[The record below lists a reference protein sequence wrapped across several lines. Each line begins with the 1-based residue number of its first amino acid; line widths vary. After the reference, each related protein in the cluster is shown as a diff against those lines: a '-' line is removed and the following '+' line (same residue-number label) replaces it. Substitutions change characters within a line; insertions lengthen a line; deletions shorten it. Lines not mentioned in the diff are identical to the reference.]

1 MEKRDKLRR
10 PLAALAVAACLLLA
24 AGGTTLAYFTDSET
38 AHNVVTSGGVDI
50 GIVEKTKVG
59 DDLLDFPEEGVFGV
73 MPGES
78 VSKIVTVENTGSAPA
93 WVRVKVDRSV
103 LGKDKAEL
111 PLTAEVKVGNAD
123 GSDEIAKVEVVSFEV
138 KDGWIDGEDGWWY
151 WTSPV
156 APGGSTGVLLD
167 AVSFAKLTPNTYQGC
182 TASVDVSAQAVQ
194 SAHNGGTVL
203 EAAGWPS
210 EAASG
215 SEGGDE

>member
-1 MEKRDKLRR
+1 MEKRDKLGR

-59 DDLLDFPEEGVFGV
+59 DDLLDFPEEGVLGV

-103 LGKDKAEL
+103 LGEDEAEL
-111 PLTAEVKVGNAD
+111 PLAAEVKVKGAG
-123 GSDEIAKVEVVSFEV
+123 GSDGVAEVEVVSFEV
-138 KDGWIDGEDGWWY
+138 EDGWVDGGDGWWY

-156 APGGSTGVLLD
+156 APGGSTGVLFD
-167 AVSFAKLTPNTYQGC
+167 AVSFAKLTPDAYQGC

-194 SAHNGGTVL
+194 SAHNGETVL
-203 EAAGWPS
+203 GAAGWP
-210 EAASG
+210 AA
-215 SEGGDE
+215 GGAE

>member
-1 MEKRDKLRR
+1 MEKRDKLGR

-59 DDLLDFPEEGVFGV
+59 DDLLDFPEEGVLGV

-103 LGKDKAEL
+103 LGEDEAEL
-111 PLTAEVKVGNAD
+111 PLAAEVKVKGAG
-123 GSDEIAKVEVVSFEV
+123 GSDEVAEVEVVSFEV
-138 KDGWIDGEDGWWY
+138 EDGWVDGGDGWWY

-156 APGGSTGVLLD
+156 APGGSTGVLFD
-167 AVSFAKLTPNTYQGC
+167 AVSFAKLTPDAYQGC

-194 SAHNGGTVL
+194 SAHNGETVL
-203 EAAGWPS
+203 GAAGWP
-210 EAASG
+210 AA
-215 SEGGDE
+215 GGAE